1 MTPSAAARR
10 AFHEFVAA
18 HGRFLLTTH
27 INPDGDGLGSEVAV
41 AEWLRARG
49 KTARVLNDSLAPE
62 AFLFL
67 ARDVTLEAFDP
78 AIAERRFAE
87 SDAVIVLDTS
97 NRQRVGRIAPLFER
111 FPLPIAVVDHHASHA
126 GGFGAVNVVE
136 PEASSTGE
144 IVYDL
149 ILEADVQAGRRA
161 GASVTPSIAEALYVA
176 LMTDTG
182 SFRYSNTDSHAHRM
196 AAELLTHGLDPQKL
210 HSQVH
215 SHASAGR
222 LRFFG
227 EVLSALELL
236 EEGRLVVLEAA
247 PEQFQ
252 RHGLTGSDT
261 EGLVDMPR
269 SIAGVD
275 VVALF
280 SEVEPGKVKVS
291 LRSTGRVAIDQVC
304 TRLGGGGHPH
314 AAGVLLRGTRAE
326 ARARV
331 LPDLAGRIAVSLAA
345 SAPGGGPHVAH
356 DGTERGAPGGAPA
369 PATASGAAPSS
380 ARVSREGG

>member
-1 MTPSAAARR
+1 VTAALERR

-27 INPDGDGLGSEVAV
+27 LNPDGDGLGSEVAV
-41 AEWLRARG
+41 AQWLRGMGKSAR
-49 KTARVLNDSLAPE
+49 TLNDSLVPA
-62 AFLFL
+62 AYLFL
-67 ARDVTLEAFDP
+67 TREETLEAFEP
-78 AIAERRFAE
+78 ALAERRFAE
-87 SDAVIVLDTS
+87 SEAVIVLDTS
-97 NRQRVGRIAPLFER
+97 NRQRIGRLAPYLDR
-111 FPLPIAVVDHHASHA
+111 FPLPIAVVDHHVSHA
-126 GGFGAVNVVE
+126 GFGKVNVIE

-149 ILEADVQAGRRA
+149 IRESGTAI
-161 GASVTPSIAEALYVA
+161 TPTMAEALYVA

-196 AAELLTHGLDPQKL
+196 AADLLSHGLDPQKI
-210 HSQVH
+210 HAQVH

-227 EVLSALELL
+227 EVLSRLELL
-236 EEGRLVVLEAA
+236 EDGRLVVMEAS

-252 RHGLTGSDT
+252 VHGLTGSDT

-291 LRSTGRVAIDQVC
+291 LRSTGRIAIDQVC
-304 TRLGGGGHPH
+304 ARLGGGGHPH

-331 LPDLAGRIAVSLAA
+331 LPDLAQRLAAPDGAVSAA
-345 SAPGGGPHVAH
+345 
-356 DGTERGAPGGAPA
+356 DD
-369 PATASGAAPSS
+369 AARP
-380 ARVSREGG
+380 ARVPADRSQQETV

>member
-1 MTPSAAARR
+1 MSGSSPDHR
-10 AFHEFVAA
+10 ALFEFLQR
-18 HGRFLLTTH
+18 HRKFLLTTH
-27 INPDGDGLGSEVAV
+27 INPDGDGLGSEVAM
-41 AEWLRARG
+41 ALWLRSMG
-49 KTARVLNDSLAPE
+49 KEVRVLNDSVVPT

-67 ARDVTLEAFDP
+67 TRDQTLESWDP
-78 AIAERRFAE
+78 EIAEQRFTEA
-87 SDAVIVLDTS
+87 DALIVLDTS
-97 NRQRVGRIAPLFER
+97 NRQRIGRLAPMLDQHII
-111 FPLPIAVVDHHASHA
+111 PIAIVDHHASHA
-126 GGFGAVNVVE
+126 TGFGQVNVIE

-149 ILEADVQAGRRA
+149 LKES
-161 GASVTPSIAEALYVA
+161 GAAITPEIAEALYVA

-182 SFRYSNTDSHAHRM
+182 SFRFSNTDSHAHRM
-196 AAELLTHGLDPQKL
+196 AADLLAHGLDPGRI
-210 HSQVH
+210 HARVH

-227 EVLSALELL
+227 EVLSAIDMLED
-236 EEGRLVVLEAA
+236 GRVVVMEAS

-269 SIAGVD
+269 TIAGVD

-291 LRSTGRVAIDQVC
+291 LRSTGRVDIDAIC
-304 TRLGGGGHPH
+304 TGLGGGGHRH

-331 LPDLAGRIAVSLAA
+331 LPQLARVIATPVTSPA
-345 SAPGGGPHVAH
+345 
-356 DGTERGAPGGAPA
+356 GGA
-369 PATASGAAPSS
+369 
-380 ARVSREGG
+380 